1 MRSVERVVTLALA
14 LVLLVVLLR
23 PYRAVILH
31 GLSQTFYAAAS
42 GFGGTGIELE
52 HAANEA
58 ARGLS

>member
-1 MRSVERVVTLALA
+1 MVTLVLA
-14 LVLLVVLLR
+14 LVLLAVLLR

-42 GFGGTGIELE
+42 GFGETGIELE